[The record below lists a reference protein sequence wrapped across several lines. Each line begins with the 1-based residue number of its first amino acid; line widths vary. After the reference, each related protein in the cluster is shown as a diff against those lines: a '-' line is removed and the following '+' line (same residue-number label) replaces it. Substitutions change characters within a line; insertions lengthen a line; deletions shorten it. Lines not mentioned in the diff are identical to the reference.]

1 MLFLEVFYNFFL
13 LIDSLLQKS
22 ILLLKFFRS
31 FSILLKLRH
40 VRQCLSVRLAW
51 KIMPTGKLNTILK
64 KSLPPERPRV
74 RNEVQ
79 LSFLISLVKW
89 QRRPSPRQG
98 HVSLNCHTLANWPP
112 LRDDRCLFGC
122 EKWTIILIILGLI
135 LDWQSVIVMVL
146 WLIFD

>member
-13 LIDSLLQKS
+13 LIDILLQKS

-40 VRQCLSVRLAW
+40 VRQRLSVRLAW

-89 QRRPSPRQG
+89 QRRPSPRKG
-98 HVSLNCHTLANWPP
+98 HISLNRHTLANRPP
-112 LRDDRCLFGC
+112 LWDDWCLFGC